1 MLGDTVAIGIYSRI
15 FNLARIEASVDEE
28 TCIQDRVP
36 EEAEG
41 WTYLCMGENTVPYTD
56 IIVKLRS
63 IVHVIRSK
71 TVSHEQVI
79 QTLLKD
85 EGF

>member
-1 MLGDTVAIGIYSRI
+1 MLGDTVAIGIYSRT
-15 FNLARIEASVDEE
+15 FDLARIEASVDEE
-28 TCIQDRVP
+28 TCIQDCVP

-41 WTYLCMGENTVPYTD
+41 WTYLCMGKNTVPYTD
-56 IIVKLRS
+56 IVKLRS

-85 EGF
+85 GGF

>member
-1 MLGDTVAIGIYSRI
+1 MLGDTVAIGIYSRK
-15 FNLARIEASVDEE
+15 FDMARIEASVDEE

-41 WTYLCMGENTVPYTD
+41 WTYLFLGKNTVPYTD
-56 IIVKLRS
+56 IVKLRS